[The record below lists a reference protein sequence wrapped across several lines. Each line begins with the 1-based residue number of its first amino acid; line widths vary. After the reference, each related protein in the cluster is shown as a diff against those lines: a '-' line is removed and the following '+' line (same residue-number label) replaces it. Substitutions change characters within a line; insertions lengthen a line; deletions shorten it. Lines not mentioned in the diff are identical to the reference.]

1 LEACEG
7 RDELL
12 EEAVLLDITLLDAS
26 RLDAVELDE
35 LAAVLDGVPE
45 SELPPPPQAE
55 RIKVKPRP

>member
-1 LEACEG
+1 M
-7 RDELL
+7 
-12 EEAVLLDITLLDAS
+12 LLDIALLDAS
-26 RLDAVELDE
+26 RLDAVELDELASADE